1 MSGPVRE
8 AGPAPATTMI
18 VTLPTTAFSDVTTKV
33 SGLINDLWPFLGI
46 LLGVTIGFF
55 VLEAIIG
62 AVISWRHDR
71 PQ

>member
-1 MSGPVRE
+1 
-8 AGPAPATTMI
+8 MI
-18 VTLPTTAFSDVTTKV
+18 TLPTTAFSDVT
-33 SGLINDLWPFLGI
+33 SRIGGIINDLWPFLAI

-62 AVISWRHDR
+62 AVISSRQDK